1 MNIRIKQLV
10 FGFCVAIVVLG
21 ASTGGACAKDVTYRG
36 VVTGFPDFGD
46 AVGTGG
52 ANVRIDEILSD
63 PAGNLRIGDNVT
75 ATWPIA
81 PPFADISVT
90 VGDRVEVC
98 GEYRNITEMPEHWSD
113 VEEHWTDLCTSE
125 HYLVGLDIRFSGTAI
140 ESIEA
145 TMPGAP
151 SGWVVQVDEVF
162 NGPQP
167 CNDQLNVTTAAVA
180 PPRGYMDPDITEG
193 DQVYVYGHYT
203 SPDGSDVSLIG
214 SADYYIQ
221 RSMEILQY
229 RGVVTGFPDFG
240 GAVGTGGA
248 NVRIDEILSDPAG
261 NLRIGDNVTATW
273 PIAPPFADISVTV
286 GDSVEVCG
294 EYRNIT
300 EMPEHWSDVEEH
312 WTDLSTPEHYL
323 VGLDIRFSGTAIE
336 SIEATMPGAPS
347 GWVVQVD
354 EVFSGPQPCNGQ
366 LNVTIAA
373 VAPPWGYMDPDIAEG
388 DQVRV
393 YGRYTSPDG
402 CDVSLIGSDDYY
414 IQRSS
419 PCNPHDSDSEIIAPG
434 ALKIPQIVA
443 GNR

>member
-21 ASTGGACAKDVTYRG
+21 ASTGGACAEDVTYRG
-36 VVTGFPDFGD
+36 VVTGFPDFGG

-52 ANVRIDEILSD
+52 ANIRIDEILSD
-63 PAGNLRIGDNVT
+63 PSGNLEIGDAVT
-75 ATWPIA
+75 ATWQIV

-98 GEYRNITEMPEHWSD
+98 GEYRNSTEMPEHWSD
-113 VEEHWTDLCTSE
+113 VEEHWTDLSTPE
-125 HYLVGLDIRFSGTAI
+125 HYLVELDIRFSGTAI

-151 SGWVVQVDEVF
+151 SGWVVQVDEVL

-180 PPRGYMDPDITEG
+180 PPVGYMDPGITEG
-193 DQVYVYGHYT
+193 DQVCVYGRYT
-203 SPDGSDVSLIG
+203 NSDGCDVSLIG
-214 SADYYIQ
+214 SDDYYIQ
-221 RSMEILQY
+221 RSMKILQY

-248 NVRIDEILSDPAG
+248 NIRIDEIISDPSG
-261 NLRIGDNVTATW
+261 NLEIGDAVTATW
-273 PIAPPFADISVTV
+273 QIVPPFADISVTV
-286 GDSVEVCG
+286 GDRVEVCG
-294 EYRNIT
+294 EYRNST

-323 VGLDIRFSGTAIE
+323 VELDIRFSGTAIE

-354 EVFSGPQPCNGQ
+354 EVLNGPQPCNDQ
-366 LNVTIAA
+366 LNVTTAA
-373 VAPPWGYMDPDIAEG
+373 VAPPVGYMDPGITEG
-388 DQVRV
+388 DQVCV
-393 YGRYTSPDG
+393 YGRYTNSDG

-419 PCNPHDSDSEIIAPG
+419 PCNPYDGDSEIVAPDV
-434 ALKIPQIVA
+434 LKIPRIVA
-443 GNR
+443 GNI